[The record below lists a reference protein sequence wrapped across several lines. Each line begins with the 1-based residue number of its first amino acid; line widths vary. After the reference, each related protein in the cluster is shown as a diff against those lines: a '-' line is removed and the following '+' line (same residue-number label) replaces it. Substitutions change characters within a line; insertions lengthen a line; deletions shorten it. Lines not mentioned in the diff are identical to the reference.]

1 METDGKTV
9 SGTVVYSWNQ
19 TYVVLS
25 AANRLTGQ
33 EIQENISSIVTM
45 YETQCLMSFAGVTAE
60 LRVSDGKTWQN
71 TSSCKCMAPLSRAV
85 WRVTS
90 VDSHDFFSVASGKCF
105 CVLCILVVITTS
117 SVSPLL

>member
-9 SGTVVYSWNQ
+9 PGTVVYSWNR

-45 YETQCLMSFAGVTAE
+45 YETQCLMCFADVTA
-60 LRVSDGKTWQN
+60 D
-71 TSSCKCMAPLSRAV
+71 
-85 WRVTS
+85 
-90 VDSHDFFSVASGKCF
+90 
-105 CVLCILVVITTS
+105 
-117 SVSPLL
+117 